1 MLKLS
6 GGKSEHDRISFYT
19 IHNCVTAIRNSNG
32 EITFEFEEEVMDKNA
47 KLVFYIFFGIIA
59 LIKPVIIIPLIKA
72 QIISVVWYLVT
83 AGGYLSIAILS
94 LISFRKMNSKEL
106 LRNHGAEHKV
116 SIAYEKLKRIPTVE
130 EAMTFTRICKDCGAT
145 IYSAFIVSQLIGF
158 LVYVKTGFILPEI
171 SLFCMSIQFRT
182 NFPFNLLGKFAQ
194 LFTTENPTKSNIE
207 LAIAA
212 ISELEKKEILGDD
225 ILTENFS
232 NTFKN

>member
-19 IHNCVTAIRNSNG
+19 IHNCVRAIGNSNG
-32 EITFEFEEEVMDKNA
+32 EITFEFEEEVMDKKA
-47 KLVFYIFFGIIA
+47 KIVFLIFFGMFA
-59 LIKPVIIIPLIKA
+59 LIKRLIIVPLIKA
-72 QIISVVWYLVT
+72 HIIGAVWYLIP
-83 AGGYLSIAILS
+83 ALCYLIIAVSS
-94 LISFRKMNSKEL
+94 LIAFRKMSGKEL

-116 SIAYEKLKRIPTVE
+116 SLAYERLKRVPTVE
-130 EAMTFTRICKDCGAT
+130 EAMNFPRICKDCGAT
-145 IYSAFIVSQLIGF
+145 VYSAFITSQLIGYI
-158 LVYVKTGFILPEI
+158 VYIKTGFAIPEI
-171 SLFCMSIQFRT
+171 ILFCAPLLFQT

-212 ISELEKKEILGDD
+212 ISELEKKAILRDD